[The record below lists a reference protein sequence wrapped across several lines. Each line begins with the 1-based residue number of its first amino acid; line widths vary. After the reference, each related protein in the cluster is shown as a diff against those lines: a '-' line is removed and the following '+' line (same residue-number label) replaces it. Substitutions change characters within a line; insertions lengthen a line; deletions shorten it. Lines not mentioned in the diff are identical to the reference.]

1 MVIMMKTNRKIIA
14 VLLIIVLGLLNNIHT
29 VKASYEPIT
38 PSESFDIN
46 AKLYIHQ
53 LSDMNEKTYT
63 YSYSVDSNPHVYVH
77 GNVTYGT
84 DSGVNGAPTMTNS
97 VTFSSSDFS
106 ADKQEFGLFYAS
118 KNLTVSLAD
127 MTFREPGIYYW
138 KGTKT
143 CSSSNYVTNNHSV
156 FYIIVFVEDHEGV
169 LQIVNKKVV
178 AGADGTTVDVPD
190 ATGKLD
196 AFMDEMVTTF
206 HNLNVKKEV
215 TGRLAKTT
223 DAFEFTVTITV
234 PSGYSGSN
242 TFNVINSNTSSG
254 NPTEIALSERTG
266 TATFKLKHNEYIVIR
281 DLPDGTQYTITEA
294 EHTGYDLISIVAN
307 GDEQGRTQNLS
318 NRQVNCT
325 GLKGSTE
332 SVFIN
337 EKDQASPTGISLQDK
352 APLIGFL
359 MGTALLGVLTIG
371 RSNR

>member
-1 MVIMMKTNRKIIA
+1 MYCADGESECRIAMVIMMKTNRKIIA

-223 DAFEFTVTITV
+223 DAFFVVNDRFFLRHGNGLYRANIGT
-234 PSGYSGSN
+234 N
-242 TFNVINSNTSSG
+242 TTAHALRCFERRLLCHNCPHDSSDKTS
-254 NPTEIALSERTG
+254 L
-266 TATFKLKHNEYIVIR
+266 
-281 DLPDGTQYTITEA
+281 
-294 EHTGYDLISIVAN
+294 
-307 GDEQGRTQNLS
+307 
-318 NRQVNCT
+318 
-325 GLKGSTE
+325 
-332 SVFIN
+332 
-337 EKDQASPTGISLQDK
+337 
-352 APLIGFL
+352 
-359 MGTALLGVLTIG
+359 
-371 RSNR
+371 